1 MIDWNE
7 VGYPGTSVFDGMTAA
22 ANWNTRALAN
32 VDAVNKLRE
41 WHLDTNLRN
50 MMRAYQEDEAA
61 TALALGKSANEDL
74 RTLDRYRKG
83 LYNSDTGYLDALNAM
98 NPLDGTA
105 VRRLTKDGK
114 NIETVRMDGT
124 VIGTTP
130 NRTGKDAENALLFNY
145 GLGLGHAK
153 ANWMN
158 REAARQSIEL
168 ALAQAQNKGAA
179 SSEELMLRLML
190 GMGAGGGRGGLG
202 GRGGRGRGR
211 GGAGDGF
218 EGFDPMD
225 AIRVEQLLSNAAARI
240 TGILPNADGKYDLSM
255 ATPEQQAQYWRA
267 LSGLKQRFQGNV
279 YGLGMDPYLALD
291 VSAAGL
297 QQEWAKAAAKAA
309 EAATAARLPKG
320 AKGPVKDRVQVPVGN
335 AGDYTV
341 LTPQDKFNAIDL
353 PGGGLWV
360 PRTGGVF

>member
-1 MIDWNE
+1 MVNWNE
-7 VGYPGTSVFDGMTAA
+7 VGYPGTSVFDGMNTA
-22 ANWNTRALAN
+22 ANWRSRSLAN

-130 NRTGKDAENALLFNY
+130 NRTGKDAENALLFDY

-153 ANWMN
+153 QNWMK
-158 REAARQSIEL
+158 REIARQNIEL

-190 GMGAGGGRGGLG
+190 GMGAGGGRGG
-202 GRGGRGRGR
+202 RGGGR
-211 GGAGDGF
+211 GGAGGDGGFDGF
-218 EGFDPMD
+218 DAMD

-240 TGILPNADGKYDLSM
+240 ASILPNADGKYDLSM
-255 ATPEQQAQYWRA
+255 ATPEQQAQYWSA

-279 YGLGMDPYLALD
+279 YGLNMDPYLALD
-291 VSAAGL
+291 VSAASL
-297 QQEWAKAAAKAA
+297 QRDWARAAA
-309 EAATAARLPKG
+309 EAAKPPIDPTGKYKITP
-320 AKGPVKDRVQVPVGN
+320 PIN
-335 AGDYTV
+335 ASKWGTSGL
-341 LTPQDKFNAIDL
+341 LTPATPL
-353 PGGGLWV
+353 
-360 PRTGGVF
+360 GVNH

>member
-1 MIDWNE
+1 MVDWNKLDM
-7 VGYPGTSVFDGMTAA
+7 PGDDVFSGMNTAET
-22 ANWNTRALAN
+22 WSTRSLAN

-41 WHLDTNLRN
+41 WHLNNDLRD
-50 MMRAYQEDEAA
+50 MMRAYEEDEAA

-74 RTLDRYRKG
+74 RTLDRYRKD

-130 NRTGKDAENALLFNY
+130 NRTGKDAENALLFDY

-153 ANWMN
+153 QNWMK
-158 REAARQSIEL
+158 REIARQDIEL

-190 GMGAGGGRGGLG
+190 GMGAGGSRGGLG
-202 GRGGRGRGR
+202 GRGGRGGR
-211 GGAGDGF
+211 GGAGDSF
-218 EGFDPMD
+218 DGFDAMD
-225 AIRVEQLLSNAAARI
+225 AIRVEQLLSNASARI
-240 TGILPNADGKYDLSM
+240 AGIMPNADGKYDLSM

-297 QQEWAKAAAKAA
+297 QRDWARAAA
-309 EAATAARLPKG
+309 EAARPPIDPTGKHKITPPINTSKWGTSGL
-320 AKGPVKDRVQVPVGN
+320 
-335 AGDYTV
+335 
-341 LTPQDKFNAIDL
+341 LTPATPL
-353 PGGGLWV
+353 
-360 PRTGGVF
+360 GVNH

>member
-1 MIDWNE
+1 MVNWNE
-7 VGYPGTSVFDGMTAA
+7 VGYPGTSVFDGMNTA
-22 ANWNTRALAN
+22 ANWRSRSLAN

-50 MMRAYQEDEAA
+50 MVRAYQEDEAA

-105 VRRLTKDGK
+105 VRRLTKDDK

-153 ANWMN
+153 QNWMK
-158 REAARQSIEL
+158 REIARQNIEL

-202 GRGGRGRGR
+202 GRGSR
-211 GGAGDGF
+211 GGAGSDGGFDGF
-218 EGFDPMD
+218 D
-225 AIRVEQLLSNAAARI
+225 ALDTIRVEQLLSNAAARI
-240 TGILPNADGKYDLSM
+240 ASILPNADGKYDLSM
-255 ATPEQQAQYWRA
+255 ATPEQQAQYWSA
-267 LSGLKQRFQGNV
+267 LSGLKQRFQNNV
-279 YGLGMDPYLALD
+279 YGLNMDPYLALD
-291 VSAAGL
+291 VSAASL
-297 QQEWAKAAAKAA
+297 QRDWARAAA
-309 EAATAARLPKG
+309 EAAKPPIDPTGKHKITPPINTSKWGTSGL
-320 AKGPVKDRVQVPVGN
+320 
-335 AGDYTV
+335 
-341 LTPQDKFNAIDL
+341 LTPATPL
-353 PGGGLWV
+353 
-360 PRTGGVF
+360 GVNH

>member
-61 TALALGKSANEDL
+61 TALALGRSANEDL

-153 ANWMN
+153 QNWMQ
-158 REAARQSIEL
+158 REIARQNIEF

-218 EGFDPMD
+218 DGFDPMD
-225 AIRVEQLLSNAAARI
+225 AIRIEQLQSNAAARMA
-240 TGILPNADGKYDLSM
+240 GIIPNADGKYDLSM
-255 ATPEQQAQYWRA
+255 ATPEQQAQYWSA

-297 QQEWAKAAAKAA
+297 QRDWARAAA
-309 EAATAARLPKG
+309 EAARPPIDPTGKHKITPPINTSKWGTSGL
-320 AKGPVKDRVQVPVGN
+320 
-335 AGDYTV
+335 
-341 LTPQDKFNAIDL
+341 LTPATPL
-353 PGGGLWV
+353 
-360 PRTGGVF
+360 GVNH

>member
-50 MMRAYQEDEAA
+50 MMRTYQEDEAA

-74 RTLDRYRKG
+74 RTLDKFRKG
-83 LYNSDTGYLDALNAM
+83 LYNSNTGYLDALNAM

-105 VRRLTKDGK
+105 VRRLSKDGK

-158 REAARQSIEL
+158 REATRQSIEL
-168 ALAQAQNKGAA
+168 ALAQAQNKG
-179 SSEELMLRLML
+179 SSSMDELMMRLML
-190 GMGAGGGRGGLG
+190 GLSASGGRG
-202 GRGGRGRGR
+202 GRGGRGRA
-211 GGAGDGF
+211 GGGFGGIDDLWGD
-218 EGFDPMD
+218 ESIDWARVREEMD
-225 AIRVEQLLSNAAARI
+225 ARILPLYGGVLGVDGKMDTTGVNMQDYLNGRRIYENLFQRYVDMGMPLYRAFYTAEQELSNILARQNAAATAPDPTRGRVI
-240 TGILPNADGKYDLSM
+240 RPPLDTAKWGNPNLLTP
-255 ATPEQQAQYWRA
+255 ATP
-267 LSGLKQRFQGNV
+267 
-279 YGLGMDPYLALD
+279 LG
-291 VSAAGL
+291 V
-297 QQEWAKAAAKAA
+297 
-309 EAATAARLPKG
+309 
-320 AKGPVKDRVQVPVGN
+320 N
-335 AGDYTV
+335 H
-341 LTPQDKFNAIDL
+341 
-353 PGGGLWV
+353 
-360 PRTGGVF
+360 

>member
-7 VGYPGTSVFDGMTAA
+7 VDYPGTSVFDGMSAA
-22 ANWNTRALAN
+22 ANWNSRALAN

-41 WHLDTNLRN
+41 WSLNEDLRN
-50 MMRAYQEDEAA
+50 VTRAYQEDEAA

-74 RTLDRYRKG
+74 RTLDRHRKG
-83 LYNSDTGYLDALNAM
+83 LYNSNTGYLDALNAM

-124 VIGTTP
+124 VLGTTP

-158 REAARQSIEL
+158 REAARQNIEL
-168 ALAQAQNKGAA
+168 ALAQAQNKDATRT
-179 SSEELMLRLML
+179 EELMMRLML
-190 GMGAGGGRGGLG
+190 GMGAGGGRG
-202 GRGGRGRGR
+202 RGGRGGR

-218 EGFDPMD
+218 DGFDPMD
-225 AIRVEQLLSNAAARI
+225 AIRIEQLQSSAAARMA
-240 TGILPNADGKYDLSM
+240 GIIPNADGKYDLSM

-279 YGLGMDPYLALD
+279 YGLNMDPYLALD

-297 QQEWAKAAAKAA
+297 QQEWARAAA
-309 EAATAARLPKG
+309 EAARPPIDPTGKHKITPPINTSKWGTSGL
-320 AKGPVKDRVQVPVGN
+320 
-335 AGDYTV
+335 
-341 LTPQDKFNAIDL
+341 LTPATPL
-353 PGGGLWV
+353 
-360 PRTGGVF
+360 GVNH

>member
-1 MIDWNE
+1 MINWNE
-7 VGYPGTSVFDGMTAA
+7 VGYPGTSVFDGMSAA
-22 ANWNTRALAN
+22 ANWNSRALAN

-41 WHLDTNLRN
+41 WNLNEDLRN
-50 MMRAYQEDEAA
+50 ITRAYQEDEAA

-74 RTLDRYRKG
+74 RTLDKFRKG
-83 LYNSDTGYLDALNAM
+83 LYNSNTGYLDALNAM

-124 VIGTTP
+124 VLGTTP

-158 REAARQSIEL
+158 REAARQNIEL
-168 ALAQAQNKGAA
+168 ALAQAQNKDATRT
-179 SSEELMLRLML
+179 EELMMRLML
-190 GMGAGGGRGGLG
+190 GMGAGGGRGGRG
-202 GRGGRGRGR
+202 GRGGGR
-211 GGAGDGF
+211 GGAGNGSD
-218 EGFDPMD
+218 GFDPMD
-225 AIRVEQLLSNAAARI
+225 AIRIEQLQSNAAARMA
-240 TGILPNADGKYDLSM
+240 GIIPNADGKYDLSM

-279 YGLGMDPYLALD
+279 YGLNMDPYLALD

-297 QQEWAKAAAKAA
+297 QQEWARAAA
-309 EAATAARLPKG
+309 EAARPPIDPTGKHKITP
-320 AKGPVKDRVQVPVGN
+320 PIN
-335 AGDYTV
+335 ASKWGTSGL
-341 LTPQDKFNAIDL
+341 LTPAL
-353 PGGGLWV
+353 PL
-360 PRTGGVF
+360 GVNH

>member
-1 MIDWNE
+1 MVDWNKLDM
-7 VGYPGTSVFDGMTAA
+7 PGDDVFSGMNTAET
-22 ANWNTRALAN
+22 WSTRSLAN

-41 WHLDTNLRN
+41 WHLNNDLRD
-50 MMRAYQEDEAA
+50 MVRAYEEDEAA

-74 RTLDRYRKG
+74 RTLDQYRKG

-153 ANWMN
+153 QNWMK
-158 REAARQSIEL
+158 REIARQNIEL

-202 GRGGRGRGR
+202 GRGGRG
-211 GGAGDGF
+211 GADD
-218 EGFDPMD
+218 GFDPMD
-225 AIRVEQLLSNAAARI
+225 AIRIEQLQSNAAARI
-240 TGILPNADGKYDLSM
+240 AGILPNADGKYDLSM

-279 YGLGMDPYLALD
+279 YGLKMDPYLALD

-297 QQEWAKAAAKAA
+297 QQEWARAAA
-309 EAATAARLPKG
+309 EAARPPIDPTGKHKITPPINTSKWGTSGL
-320 AKGPVKDRVQVPVGN
+320 
-335 AGDYTV
+335 
-341 LTPQDKFNAIDL
+341 LTPATPL
-353 PGGGLWV
+353 
-360 PRTGGVF
+360 GVNH